1 MNRYLRFQEEYIC
14 HLSAASQRE
23 ITLKTLKIVFGATKS
38 NTALFVLTAKLDW
51 FTQIQNPKMNI
62 FNPNCVKELCERI
75 WQKKLSL
82 FPDSRWSNFV
92 TSLLIIEDLSK
103 SFHWNHQWNSSES
116 INTGESAQTFASG
129 NSVKRLSVYRSPPD
143 FENWCVHLKICTKD
157 SFDTRQM
164 VIEVY
169 LKRLDLLSFF
179 IHFLQKNVFFEWR

>member
-1 MNRYLRFQEEYIC
+1 MSLIEW
-14 HLSAASQRE
+14 E
-23 ITLKTLKIVFGATKS
+23 ITLKTLKIVFWATKS

-51 FTQIQNPKMNI
+51 FAKIPKWTFLI
-62 FNPNCVKELCERI
+62 RIVWKNCVKEMCERI

-92 TSLLIIEDLSK
+92 TSLLIIEDLFK

-179 IHFLQKNVFFEWR
+179 IHFLQKNVFFECR